1 MDDAPLDFL
10 PNAADT
16 LILETSTGPLPA
28 DVPISEIEIETT
40 TTPTIVPVPTKPP
53 PTEPR
58 ALSANP
64 VPVWEASNEPELIG
78 PDIQSVSSVSCVA
91 FAARTDTKI
100 LSNVNREKIVI
111 GFRPRCKE
119 YVEKQKQK
127 PPTLRA
133 LACFSASVLKPNEEE
148 SAPESDVAMTDAGAV
163 VAAKAPSTK
172 ALWLPEP
179 RNSKKRTPTKPR
191 ALSFVNTKTPPIKP
205 RAVAPLLPIKPRST
219 VSSGRIE
226 KPARSS
232 PRKVQASDPPFVV
245 PIAPYELYSCGCST
259 PSDCQ
264 ICTLRRL
271 ADKFCAIVTALLTKT
286 TRGQCTL
293 VFGAARDSVLRSR
306 EAKLDRYDVIRTFF
320 NAQSTVTR
328 KPIGWTLRE
337 ETHGFAARTRHLH
350 SSRRAADAN
359 PKPPP
364 NANEHDVTTKSSAKP
379 EPMPPPPPIPNYD
392 NYSPFFRRLA
402 MSLPHLPRPSRDDFL
417 KVATGFWARARIR
430 FKWFTIKS
438 FRPFNADDMSA
449 FITWFV
455 MSQTLWIFVGTT
467 TFFSVVFATANSLSL
482 QQYIARGISDYLTAE
497 TGVTVIFES
506 AIVPKWKDSRISFK
520 NVFIS
525 RRPQSAPPPT
535 RKTDREGFAAGG
547 YDISGHP
554 AYHRVGEDEDETTP
568 ASGAVDEDTNYTM
581 FDLNV
586 DSIDVTLS
594 LWRWL
599 DGKGLI
605 QDAVIKGVR
614 GILDRRSVYW
624 DPDNPLDPA
633 SFRHTARPG
642 DFELE
647 SLQLEDVLVTVYQP
661 DGFRPYTASI
671 FQADI
676 KTFRKQW
683 IFYDFLCAE
692 NIVGQF
698 DNCLFSLHKPQS
710 IGRTTE
716 MDLKDGDWG
725 RMSRIRIDGVPIDH
739 IQRGTTTDGPISWIT
754 SGKVDAV
761 LDIKFPR
768 DPTDASQLKA
778 VLGEIADAIFDPI
791 MERIPAQRGL
801 AKPPLQAPPVAT
813 VEGDRKEDDAP
824 DDPPRLVIDIDLRF
838 RDLKAAVPLFTND
851 LSYVNYALVRP
862 IVSFMNAN
870 RTLVPIRCRVVKDVA
885 DFDGSWT
892 MWESGLMDEV
902 SLQVY
907 DAMAYHV
914 TQANMNRRLKTV
926 SLWSLQMTAGAVVST
941 LRTMVDPVSAR
952 MREAYLNG
960 RGLYED
966 SFQPGPMVDF

>member
-1 MDDAPLDFL
+1 MALR
-10 PNAADT
+10 
-16 LILETSTGPLPA
+16 
-28 DVPISEIEIETT
+28 
-40 TTPTIVPVPTKPP
+40 PV
-53 PTEPR
+53 
-58 ALSANP
+58 
-64 VPVWEASNEPELIG
+64 
-78 PDIQSVSSVSCVA
+78 
-91 FAARTDTKI
+91 F
-100 LSNVNREKIVI
+100 
-111 GFRPRCKE
+111 
-119 YVEKQKQK
+119 
-127 PPTLRA
+127 
-133 LACFSASVLKPNEEE
+133 
-148 SAPESDVAMTDAGAV
+148 
-163 VAAKAPSTK
+163 
-172 ALWLPEP
+172 
-179 RNSKKRTPTKPR
+179 
-191 ALSFVNTKTPPIKP
+191 
-205 RAVAPLLPIKPRST
+205 
-219 VSSGRIE
+219 
-226 KPARSS
+226 
-232 PRKVQASDPPFVV
+232 
-245 PIAPYELYSCGCST
+245 
-259 PSDCQ
+259 
-264 ICTLRRL
+264 
-271 ADKFCAIVTALLTKT
+271 TKT
-286 TRGQCTL
+286 TRQCTL
-293 VFGAARDSVLRSR
+293 VFSARDSILRPR
-306 EAKLDRYDVIRTFF
+306 EAKLDRYDIIRTFF
-320 NAQSTVTR
+320 NSQSIHGVKR
-328 KPIGWTLRE
+328 GPIGGAPPSCSHQTRCLPL
-337 ETHGFAARTRHLH
+337 TRHFH
-350 SSRRAADAN
+350 PSRRAGDSN
-359 PKPPP
+359 PKEPPEPTP
-364 NANEHDVTTKSSAKP
+364 NQHDLTTKTSDATKP
-379 EPMPPPPPIPNYD
+379 QTPPPPPPNYD

-402 MSLPHLPRPSRDDFL
+402 MSLPHLPRRPSRDDFL

-438 FRPFNADDMSA
+438 FRPFNADDISA

-467 TFFSVVFATANSLSL
+467 TFFSVIFATANSLSL

-525 RRPQSAPPPT
+525 RRPQSAPLPP
-535 RKTDREGFAAGG
+535 RQLDKESFAGSG

-554 AYHRVGEDEDETTP
+554 AYHRLSDDDDDTLSNGEI
-568 ASGAVDEDTNYTM
+568 DEDTNYTM

-605 QDAVIKGVR
+605 QDAVIKG
-614 GILDRRSVYW
+614 LNYLHSNCTDRRSVYW

-633 SFRHTARPG
+633 SFRHVARTG

-647 SLQLEDVLVTVYQP
+647 SLQLEDVLLTVYQP

-676 KTFRKQW
+676 KTFRKRW

-698 DNCLFSLHKPQS
+698 DNCLWSLHKPQS

-725 RMSRIRIDGVPIDH
+725 RMSRIRIDGVNIDH
-739 IQRGTTTDGPISWIT
+739 VQRGTTTEGPISWIT

-768 DPTDASQLKA
+768 DPTDASQFKA

-801 AKPPLQAPPVAT
+801 AKPPLQAPA
-813 VEGDRKEDDAP
+813 VEGEKTEIAP
-824 DDPPRLVIDIDLRF
+824 DDPPRLIIDIDLRF

-952 MREAYLNG
+952 MREAYLTG

-966 SFQPGPMVDF
+966 FQPGPMIDF